1 MGQYEDSAW
10 LTKAESKSR
19 TIHSR
24 FGSWEKASTA
34 VGVSHNT
41 LRSWARG
48 DTSPNASQQTKMN
61 RMVGQYRSSEKAMK
75 TITETSVRQDRIAN
89 RRTIRVEVEKG
100 NIPKWKGDADLKATP
115 LVTKAEAE
123 RVSGLLAR
131 ARESGNEADW
141 KVARNSYNTMIGQSK
156 GTGSQYDT

>member
-1 MGQYEDSAW
+1 MGQYEDKSW

-19 TIHSR
+19 SIHNR

-48 DTSPNASQQTKMN
+48 DTKPNATQQTKMN
-61 RMVGQYRSSEKAMK
+61 RMVGQYRRSDSAMK
-75 TITETSVRQDRIAN
+75 IMTETSVRQERIAE
-89 RRTIRVEVEKG
+89 RRTIRVQAEKG
-100 NIPKWKGDADLKATP
+100 IIPQWKADADLKATP

-131 ARESGNEADW
+131 ARESGNEGDW
-141 KVARNSYNTMIGQSK
+141 QVARNAYNAM
-156 GTGSQYDT
+156 